1 MVVQYRQLQAP
12 MQVDTS
18 VPDVGG
24 AAAANSLARAFKT
37 FEGVASDIGQS
48 NLADAGQKEGAAA
61 GASGKPGFISGWK
74 ALTPYAKAYNNA
86 ALRSYA
92 IKAQA
97 DAEDQAAR
105 LQVEANN
112 DPQKFAATF
121 GAVRDQTIK
130 NAPPEARAVLTDMY
144 NQHLAQGVAALSRG
158 QAVEIQKAN
167 LDTLSEGISRSV
179 DRVANLRAAGDPLSV
194 QQADEEEMRLQILID
209 ASERDGTLTPVQ
221 ARAVR
226 QNSAEGI
233 TKQTVV
239 SQFEKVLEDPRGDP
253 VGFIRRLQEY
263 NKNSDALPPEEEA
276 KLVDSLLETLRQHNS
291 LASAGEAAMAAER
304 KARMEAG
311 NRAASAAFLDGSLT
325 RRRLKEMVLNQEIDP
340 NRATTL
346 ANERES
352 NSGAKADDSKV
363 LLQVETTL
371 LDHTRDE
378 IMTMRGLSNDTRRR
392 LVLEFDRRSR
402 EWESTQPAHEA
413 FRRIDQALGIIPGSN
428 LVLLSDAQKTQR
440 TRARLELYNT
450 VQALPPGERDSEV
463 IGLADVVIAKYIS
476 ENSLGA
482 AQVKQGFIDD
492 ANANRAKQIQDGTW
506 TPNMQKEYDKQTS
519 QWSSDRDTLMR
530 EALKSK

>member
-304 KARMEAG
+304 RARMEAG
-311 NRAASAAFLDGSLT
+311 NQVASAAFLDGSLT
-325 RRRLKEMVLNQEIDP
+325 RKKLKEMVLNQEIDP

-346 ANERES
+346 ANELES

-363 LLQVETTL
+363 LLQVETSL
-371 LDHTRDE
+371 LDYSRDDV
-378 IMTMRGLSNDTRRR
+378 MTMKGLSNDTRRR
-392 LVLEFDRRSR
+392 LVMEWDRRSQG
-402 EWESTQPAHEA
+402 WESTQAAHTA
-413 FRRIDQALGIIPGSN
+413 FQRIDDKLGIIPGTN
-428 LVLLSDAQKTQR
+428 MALLSDERKTQR
-440 TRARLELYNT
+440 ASARRELYDA
-450 VQALPPGERDSEV
+450 VDALPPGERNGK
-463 IGLADVVIAKYIS
+463 ILGLADVVIQKYIS
-476 ENSLGA
+476 ANSYES
-482 AQVKQGFIDD
+482 AQRYQRFIDQARADVAGRTLSPAEQATFD
-492 ANANRAKQIQDGTW
+492 ARIKDW
-506 TPNMQKEYDKQTS
+506 ESRRDKATA
-519 QWSSDRDTLMR
+519 
-530 EALKSK
+530 EARKTQ